1 VTIGGYHFVL
11 SELTRLVKRID
22 AGSYLTALPDTLTG
36 HRLAGIAGLPQEVR
50 STLTALGAN
59 PLLAGAFEP
68 RHKPQAA

>member
-1 VTIGGYHFVL
+1 
-11 SELTRLVKRID
+11 
-22 AGSYLTALPDTLTG
+22 
-36 HRLAGIAGLPQEVR
+36 VR